1 MEKLSPGYFRF
12 QEISTESFL
21 TSVWSCFRL
30 GCETFAESLK
40 KTTQPNKPQHPPSNL
55 HFIIEHS
62 PYRLNKLFMEK
73 AILLLDP
80 GVLGSLHVKDLTLH
94 NQSSRITVIL
104 YLTQIA

>member
-1 MEKLSPGYFRF
+1 MTLEKLIPGYFRF
-12 QEISTESFL
+12 SQNSSWHL
-21 TSVWSCFRL
+21 FRHVSGL
-30 GCETFAESLK
+30 AVEVLQNLK
-40 KTTQPNKPQHPPSNL
+40 KKPQPNKPQHPPSNL

-62 PYRLNKLFMEK
+62 LYRLNKLFMEK

>member
-1 MEKLSPGYFRF
+1 MEKLSPVYFRF
-12 QEISTESFL
+12 KQTSTDHSSHLFGHVSSLVVKVLQNL
-21 TSVWSCFRL
+21 T
-30 GCETFAESLK
+30 K
-40 KTTQPNKPQHPPSNL
+40 KPQTNKPQHPPYNL

-62 PYRLNKLFMEK
+62 LYRFNKLFMEK

>member
-1 MEKLSPGYFRF
+1 
-12 QEISTESFL
+12 
-21 TSVWSCFRL
+21 
-30 GCETFAESLK
+30 
-40 KTTQPNKPQHPPSNL
+40 
-55 HFIIEHS
+55 
-62 PYRLNKLFMEK
+62 MEK